1 MNTKIN
7 LQLLFFLFLIYSPIL
22 KAQTLANKSNNQI
35 DLTQK
40 SIKILKK
47 TKASLQVFFN
57 VKTDIDEK
65 NAWGQIASHILE
77 GVVFENDINPKDFQH
92 NDSKDLPIEE
102 YLQLVQTRYP
112 NGLNFNIDFSKARIL
127 FKKNKDIYVYAHK
140 YMQGDWYFDG
150 QRKTFL
156 NNYQWC
162 RIALRPNLKNNN
174 DKTAIKIA
182 YLDNDLSEFNKSI
195 LVEDYGNNLQQRTL
209 EDVAEKLAGELS
221 KLIPK
226 SETEEINIEKTSF
239 EGKNIINTFS
249 TMFTG
254 ELKTMLGLAHPSLKI
269 TLPTTSRS
277 INRILNLK
285 SDYKVIGKYL
295 EINATLVNTEGI
307 EITKVSDKVLIN
319 NAESWAKDI
328 IPQKEYLTEVENI
341 NRIVKNT
348 PENYDSKQLQFE
360 IRTNKGNQAQRFT
373 EGEILSIFITANRP
387 CKVRLVYRDATNNLF
402 LMNNNDFEIKA
413 QDINKLIKIPEEFK
427 CSAPFGI
434 EALIGFATSGDFGTL
449 QSEKKQGIT
458 YILDSLEKLKSESTT
473 NQTVERLIQITTYS
487 K

>member
-1 MNTKIN
+1 MNIKSSFI
-7 LQLLFFLFLIYSPIL
+7 LLFLFLIYSAISNSQKL
-22 KAQTLANKSNNQI
+22 SNKSNNQI

-57 VKTDIDEK
+57 AKTDDDEK
-65 NAWGQIASHILE
+65 NAWRQIASHLLE
-77 GVVFENDINPKDFQH
+77 GVVFENDLNPKGFLKD
-92 NDSKDLPIEE
+92 DSKDLPIEE

-112 NGLNFNIDFSKARIL
+112 NGLNFNIDFSKARIF
-127 FKKNKDIYVYAHK
+127 FKKNKEIYVYAHK

-150 QRKTFL
+150 KRKTFL

-162 RIALRPNLKNNN
+162 RIALRLNEKDNK
-174 DKTAIKIA
+174 DQREIKIA
-182 YLDNDLSEFNKSI
+182 YLDNDLSEFNKATTI
-195 LVEDYGNNLQQRTL
+195 EDYTNNLQQRTL

-221 KLIPK
+221 KVIPK

-239 EGKNIINTFS
+239 EGKNIVNTFS

-277 INRILNLK
+277 MNRILSLK
-285 SDYKVIGKYL
+285 SDYKIIGKYL
-295 EINATLVNTEGI
+295 EINATLINTEGT
-307 EITKVSDKVLIN
+307 EIIKISDKVLIN
-319 NAESWAKDI
+319 NAESWSKDI
-328 IPQKEYLTEVENI
+328 IPQKEHLVEVENI
-341 NRIVKNT
+341 NKIVKNT
-348 PENYDSKQLQFE
+348 PENYDSKQLQFD

-373 EGEILSIFITANRP
+373 EGEILSIFIMANRP
-387 CKVRLVYRDATNNLF
+387 CKIRLVYRDAINNLL
-402 LMNNNDFEIKA
+402 LMNNNDIEIKA
-413 QDINKLIKIPEEFK
+413 QDINRLIKIPEEFK
-427 CSAPFGI
+427 CAAPFGI
-434 EALIGFATSGDFGTL
+434 EALIGFATTGDFGIL

-458 YILDSLEKLKSESTT
+458 YILDSLEKLKSKSTSE
-473 NQTVERLIQITTYS
+473 QTVERIIQITTYS

>member
-1 MNTKIN
+1 MNTKISFAI
-7 LQLLFFLFLIYSPIL
+7 LFLFSIYSPVL
-22 KAQTLANKSNNQI
+22 KAQTLASKSNHQI
-35 DLTQK
+35 ELTQE

-57 VKTDIDEK
+57 AKTDIDEK
-65 NAWGQIASHILE
+65 NAWGQIASHLLE
-77 GVVFENDINPKDFQH
+77 GVVFENDLNPKDFLKD
-92 NDSKDLPIEE
+92 DSEDLPIEE

-127 FKKNKDIYVYAHK
+127 FKKNKEIYVYAHK

-150 QRKTFL
+150 KRKAFL

-162 RIALRPNLKNNN
+162 RIALKLNEKKT
-174 DKTAIKIA
+174 KTAIKIA
-182 YLDNDLSEFNKSI
+182 YLDNDLSEFNKAI
-195 LVEDYGNNLQQRTL
+195 IVENYTNNIQQRTL
-209 EDVAEKLAGELS
+209 EDLAEKLAGELS
-221 KLIPK
+221 KVIPK

-277 INRILNLK
+277 MNRILHLK

-319 NAESWAKDI
+319 NAEGWAKDI
-328 IPQKEYLTEVENI
+328 IPQKELLTEVENI
-341 NRIVKNT
+341 NKIVKNT

-360 IRTNKGNQAQRFT
+360 IRTNKGNQAQRFI
-373 EGEILSIFITANRP
+373 EGEILTIFITANRP
-387 CKVRLVYRDATNNLF
+387 GKVRLVYRDATNNLF

-413 QDINKLIKIPEEFK
+413 QDINRLIKIPEEFK

-434 EALIGFATSGDFGTL
+434 EALIGFATTGDFGAL
-449 QSEKKQGIT
+449 QSEKRQGIV
-458 YILDSLEKLKSESTT
+458 YILDSLEKIKSKSTT

>member
-1 MNTKIN
+1 MNTKPSF
-7 LQLLFFLFLIYSPIL
+7 LLLLFFLNYSPIA
-22 KAQTLANKSNNQI
+22 KSQTLAIKSNNQTE
-35 DLTQK
+35 LTQE

-57 VKTDIDEK
+57 AKTDADEK
-65 NAWGQIASHILE
+65 NAWGQIASHLLE
-77 GVVFENDINPKDFQH
+77 GVVFENDLNPKDFQN

-112 NGLNFNIDFSKARIL
+112 NGLNFNIDFSKARIF
-127 FKKNKDIYVYAHK
+127 FKKNKEIYVYAHK

-150 QRKTFL
+150 KRKTFL

-162 RIALRPNLKNNN
+162 RIVLRQKPK
-174 DKTAIKIA
+174 KIYEKEEIKIA
-182 YLDNDLSEFNKSI
+182 YLDNDLSELNKAI
-195 LVEDYGNNLQQRTL
+195 IVKDYANNIQQRTL
-209 EDVAEKLAGELS
+209 EDVAEKLSGELS

-226 SETEEINIEKTSF
+226 SETEEINIEKISF
-239 EGKNIINTFS
+239 EGKNIVNTFS

-277 INRILNLK
+277 MNRILNLR
-285 SDYKVIGKYL
+285 SDYKVIGNYL
-295 EINATLVNTEGI
+295 EINATLINTEGTVI
-307 EITKVSDKVLIN
+307 SKVSDKVLIN

-341 NRIVKNT
+341 TKIVRNT

-387 CKVRLVYRDATNNLF
+387 CKVRLVYRDATNSLF

-413 QDINKLIKIPEEFK
+413 QDINRLIKIPEEFK
-427 CSAPFGI
+427 CAAPFGI
-434 EALIGFATSGDFGTL
+434 EALIGFATTGDFGAL
-449 QSEKKQGIT
+449 QSEKRQGIT
-458 YILDSLEKLKSESTT
+458 YILDSLEKIKSKSTSE
-473 NQTVERLIQITTYS
+473 QTVERFIQITTHS